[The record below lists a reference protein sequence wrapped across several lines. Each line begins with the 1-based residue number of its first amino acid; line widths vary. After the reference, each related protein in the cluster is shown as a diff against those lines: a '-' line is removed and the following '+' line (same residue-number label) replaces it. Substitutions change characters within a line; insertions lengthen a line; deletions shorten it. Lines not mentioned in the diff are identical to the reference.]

1 MNLRVRVDSACAG
14 LALDGLQSGQ
24 FLSDGM
30 ERGGEDS
37 EGAIFGGRACG
48 VSEYLGGSSI
58 LMRGNDGL
66 IGGDDLL
73 LIFLN
78 RLR

>member
-1 MNLRVRVDSACAG
+1 
-14 LALDGLQSGQ
+14 
-24 FLSDGM
+24 M

-37 EGAIFGGRACG
+37 EGAIFGWGPCG

-73 LIFLN
+73 LVFLN
-78 RLR
+78 RLRQALDERMRIRLFL